1 MVTGL
6 STGAP
11 VKALRWGTG
20 EGGHLTCA
28 PAVSRLALAAEGPMG
43 VQAEA
48 TVEAHAGL
56 AALVNVIAAVL
67 SLEAR
72 WAGAV
77 VVVIPIGTTGPVGT
91 GACGTGINEGA
102 VLAWRLNSEL
112 NSVNM
117 GTFNLRS
124 DLSNEDKSDRCTS
137 EPSLAHT
144 GVLWDTIDHLAL
156 ASCSVQTW
164 RSMTGIQELTERT
177 DESRATSGQTTHT
190 FIH

>member
-1 MVTGL
+1 MVAGL

-11 VKALRWGTG
+11 IKALRWGTG
-20 EGGHLTCA
+20 KGGHLTCA

-43 VQAEA
+43 VNAEA
-48 TVEAHAGL
+48 TVEAHARL

-72 WAGAV
+72 WAGTV
-77 VVVIPIGTTGPVGT
+77 VVVIPIGTTGPIGT
-91 GACGTGINEGA
+91 GTCGTGINEGA
-102 VLAWRLNSEL
+102 VLA
-112 NSVNM
+112 
-117 GTFNLRS
+117 
-124 DLSNEDKSDRCTS
+124 S

-164 RSMTGIQELTERT
+164 RPMTGIQVLTERA
-177 DESRATSGQTTHT
+177 DESRTTYASRG
-190 FIH
+190 